1 MVNFKITMKT
11 LSITFIALLTVFTI
25 SSCKKSGC
33 TNELATNFDSEA
45 TADDG
50 TCQYGSNIVF
60 WCLPAVSDSLRNLG
74 HTQLKFDI
82 DNEIVDSIVTEFF
95 FSSVGECNA
104 SGTKTISREF
114 FGDTKQHYHYR
125 VRGNNGQVIYE
136 DFIQIKAKDCFDVR
150 LL

>member
-1 MVNFKITMKT
+1 MVNFRINMKT
-11 LSITFIALLTVFTI
+11 LSIIFIALLTVFTI
-25 SSCKKSGC
+25 TSCKKSGC
-33 TNELATNFDSEA
+33 IDEQATNFDAEA

-74 HTQLKFDI
+74 HTVLRFSI
-82 DNEIVDSIVTEFF
+82 DNEIVDSITTEFF

-104 SGTKTISREF
+104 SGTKTIQRDF
-114 FGDTKQHYHYR
+114 FGDTKQHYLYR
-125 VRGNNGQVIYE
+125 VHGNNNQTIYE
-136 DFIQIKAKDCFDVR
+136 DFIQIKANECYDVR